1 MDFFN
6 RLIDRVFTPAHPLPA
21 GMYHY
26 QAPADAPFPYRMH
39 LRIEPD
45 GLGILIIN
53 ASTVLHLNHTATEF
67 AYYLVKQVPE
77 DEAIQQILHRYHI
90 SREEASKDYREL
102 VEKIQTLVKTR
113 DLDPEIFMDI
123 ERRDPY
129 STALSAPYWLDCAL
143 TYRCSAGT
151 ANEIAPDTV
160 KRELLTAEWET
171 ILQKAWDAGIPHVIF
186 TGGEPTL
193 RADLVDLIA
202 YTQKI
207 GQVVGV
213 ITDGLRLS
221 ETAYLQK
228 LVQSGLDHL
237 MILLDPQEEQSWEAL
252 RDVLAAGI
260 FTTVHV
266 TITQKNAPEM
276 EALLDRLAGMSVNSI
291 SLSADNPGLRDAL
304 TAARRA
310 ATNRKMSLA
319 WDLPVPYSEFH
330 PVALELAEH
339 EQPAKGAGAA
349 WLYIEPDGDVLPG
362 QGIQTVLGNLLTDP
376 WEKIWKSSLK
386 RVEP

>member
-6 RLIDRVFTPAHPLPA
+6 RLIDRVFTPAHTLPA

-26 QAPADAPFPYRMH
+26 QAPADAPIPYRMH

-45 GLGILIIN
+45 GLGILILN
-53 ASTVLHLNHTATEF
+53 ASTVLHLNHSATEF

-77 DEAIQQILHRYHI
+77 EEAIQEILRRYHI
-90 SREEASKDYREL
+90 NREEALKDYRDL
-102 VEKIQTLVKTR
+102 VERIQTLVKTP
-113 DLDPEIFMDI
+113 DLDPEIFMDF

-129 STALSAPYWLDCAL
+129 STAISAPYRLDCAL
-143 TYRCSAGT
+143 TYQCPGGT
-151 ANEIAPDTV
+151 SDDLAPDTV
-160 KRELLTAEWET
+160 KRELLTEEWET

-193 RADLVDLIA
+193 RADLADLIA

-221 ETAYLQK
+221 ETAYLHK
-228 LVQSGLDHL
+228 LLQSGLDHL
-237 MILLDPQEEQSWEAL
+237 MILLDPRSEQSWEAL
-252 RDVLAAGI
+252 RDVLAEGI
-260 FTTVHV
+260 FTTVHI
-266 TITQKNAPEM
+266 TITQKNVSEL
-276 EALLDRLAGMSVNSI
+276 EALFDRLAKMGVISI
-291 SLSADNPGLRDAL
+291 SISADDPDLKDAV
-304 TAARRA
+304 TAARHA
-310 ATNRKMSLA
+310 VADRKISLV

-339 EQPAKGAGAA
+339 EQPAKGAGIA
-349 WLYIEPDGDVLPG
+349 WLYIEPDGDVLPA
-362 QGIQTVLGNLLTDP
+362 QGVQTVLGNLLTDP
-376 WEKIWKSSLK
+376 WEKIWKS
-386 RVEP
+386 R